1 MVNEQPFVVH
11 SPGMTTSH
19 RTGSTFS
26 GKRSDTNVEMI
37 EVFPT
42 PATHDS
48 VQAPIQSPITMIR
61 IFFFIHTKLKEA
73 TFLPERVCKQ
83 MTHDIEHAITTLETN
98 YSS

>member
-1 MVNEQPFVVH
+1 MDEESTMVNEQPFVVH

-42 PATHDS
+42 PE
-48 VQAPIQSPITMIR
+48 SPITMIR